1 MNRVFFTADTHFG
14 HGKILQHCERP
25 YPNAEEMDRD
35 MVRIW
40 NETVGVAD
48 TVYHL
53 GDFSLKGTAFVR
65 PLLRQLHGR
74 KILVRGNHDRSG
86 VADGWDA
93 VHDML
98 LIDTNDGPAFLCH
111 YPLREWPQQWRGA
124 VHLYGHVHGSLYP
137 EPGSMDVGWDVWG
150 KPVTIEDIRDRMRP
164 FSANLAKQGRIRLR
178 FH

>member
-1 MNRVFFTADTHFG
+1 MSRIFFTADTHFG
-14 HGKILQHCERP
+14 HDRIIQHCGRP

-35 MVRIW
+35 MIRIW

-53 GDFSLKGTAFVR
+53 GDFSMKGSEFVR
-65 PLLRQLHGR
+65 TLLGQLHGR
-74 KILVRGNHDRSG
+74 KILIRGNHDRSG
-86 VADGWDA
+86 VEDGWDA

-98 LIDTNDGPAFLCH
+98 LTELDGERLFLCH
-111 YPLREWPQQWRGA
+111 YPMREWPQQWRGA

-137 EPGSMDVGWDVWG
+137 DPGSMDTGWDVWG
-150 KPVTIEDIRDRMRP
+150 KPVTIEEIRERAIP
-164 FSANLAKQGRIRLR
+164 FSPDQAKHGRIRLR